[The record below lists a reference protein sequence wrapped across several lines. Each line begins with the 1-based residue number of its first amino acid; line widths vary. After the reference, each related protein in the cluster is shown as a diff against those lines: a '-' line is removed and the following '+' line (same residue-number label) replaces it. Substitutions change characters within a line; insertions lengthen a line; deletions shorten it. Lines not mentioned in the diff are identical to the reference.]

1 MRFNRMDSLY
11 PDQLDFVP
19 RERRNGVFRFIA
31 AFSIAIVL
39 VFILAYAPPLN
50 HYALY
55 SPLVAIL
62 LMAILCLYVV
72 YHQQIILDL
81 VLSTEYQNLLFTQAL
96 HIGSTFF
103 MIVRRDGTIVHA
115 SEGMSEIIPGFDYA
129 QSQALDGLFTLA
141 TVRKTDRERIM
152 GAIYSNTREQLVF
165 PLISQYQ
172 PPKEYIMTVEPMVRP
187 AGFSVLRGR
196 EYHGQRGN
204 VQRLPD
210 SLSATSVERLEH
222 LLSTTD
228 AAHYT
233 TDAFGRFEYVNP
245 AFERMLGYDGGE
257 IVASKLSLHHVVFS
271 LGAIAL
277 TEEYHVGDYMG
288 LATIQTKQGTRDAVA
303 MRQTAIRNG
312 QGKTLGATG
321 TLVPQLAA

>member
-19 RERRNGVFRFIA
+19 RERRNRVFRIIA
-31 AFSIAIVL
+31 AFSVTIAL
-39 VFILAYAPPLN
+39 VFILAFAPPLRDF
-50 HYALY
+50 ALY
-55 SPLVAIL
+55 SPLVAIV

-96 HIGSTFF
+96 HLGSTFF
-103 MIVRRDGTIVHA
+103 MIVKRDGTIVHA
-115 SEGMSEIIPGFDYA
+115 SDGMSEVIPGFDYS

-152 GAIYSNTREQLVF
+152 SAIYSNTREQLVF
-165 PLISQYQ
+165 PIISQYQ
-172 PPKEYIMTVEPMVRP
+172 QSKEYIMTVEPMVRP

-204 VQRLPD
+204 VERLPD
-210 SLSATSVERLEH
+210 SLSATSIERLEH
-222 LLSTTD
+222 LLTTTD
-228 AAHYT
+228 VAHYT

-245 AFERMLGYDGGE
+245 AFEHMLGYDSGE
-257 IVASKLSLHHVVFS
+257 IMTAKLSLHHVIFS
-271 LGAIAL
+271 LGSIAL

-288 LATIQTKQGTRDAVA
+288 MATIQTKQGTRDAVV
-303 MRQTAIRNG
+303 MRQSAIRNG
-312 QGKTLGATG
+312 QGKILGATG
-321 TLVPQLAA
+321 TLIAQSAA

>member
-19 RERRNGVFRFIA
+19 RERRNRVFRIIA
-31 AFSIAIVL
+31 AFSVTIAL
-39 VFILAYAPPLN
+39 VFILAYAPPLRTI
-50 HYALY
+50 APY

-96 HIGSTFF
+96 QIGSAFF

-115 SEGMSEIIPGFDYA
+115 SDGMGDIIPGYDYS

-152 GAIYSNTREQLVF
+152 AAIYSNTREQLVF
-165 PLISQYQ
+165 PIISQYQ
-172 PPKEYIMTVEPMVRP
+172 QPKEFIMTLEPMVRP

-196 EYHGQRGN
+196 EYHGQRGSAE
-204 VQRLPD
+204 RLPD
-210 SLSATSVERLEH
+210 SLSATSIERLEH

-228 AAHYT
+228 VAHYT
-233 TDAFGRFEYVNP
+233 TDAFGRFEYINP
-245 AFERMLGYDGGE
+245 AFERMLGYDSGE
-257 IVASKLSLHHVVFS
+257 IIASKLSLHHLIFS

-277 TEEYHVGDYMG
+277 TEEYQVGDYTGM
-288 LATIQTKQGTRDAVA
+288 ATTLSKQGTREAVA
-303 MRQTAIRNG
+303 MRQSAIRNG

-321 TLVPQLAA
+321 TLLPQPAA